1 VNASQDE
8 RNPLAEAAQWV
19 SQITAI
25 ALEIVGCIWLGRWL
39 DGKLGTSYWGTIGLF
54 VGPLLGFWHLL
65 SLTGVVG
72 KKNKRGKREENDR
85 Q

>member
-1 VNASQDE
+1 MAVAVE
-8 RNPLAEAAQWV
+8 WI

-25 ALEIVGCIWLGRWL
+25 ALEIVGCIWLGRFL
-39 DGKLGTSYWGTIGLF
+39 DSKLGTSFWGLTGLF

-72 KKNKRGKREENDR
+72 AKRKKSDREENHR

>member
-1 VNASQDE
+1 MAVAVE
-8 RNPLAEAAQWV
+8 WI

-25 ALEIVGCIWLGRWL
+25 ALEIVGCIWLGRFL
-39 DGKLGTSYWGTIGLF
+39 DSKLGTSFWGLTGLF
-54 VGPLLGFWHLL
+54 VGPLLGFYHLL

-72 KKNKRGKREENDR
+72 TRHKKKQDGEENHR